1 MSELVETLPQRPS
14 GGKHV
19 LVSGAH
25 PVAAPVRS
33 HLGTKDSNIAHR
45 LPSNSASPGPVAHHG
60 KAHAILELRQQV
72 LRCRKCPGIGRA
84 RLNVVFGTGNINAEL
99 MIVGEE
105 PTLADERRGVPFSG
119 KDGLFLI
126 EALKALGMPPEL
138 VYLTTVLKCR
148 SARAKHSAS
157 TNGEFVYELYR
168 QCAPYLHRQI
178 EIIKPKVI
186 LALGPAA
193 LEGMFGVRAVH
204 ISKARGQWFEWNGV
218 PVMATYAPEH
228 VANSHS
234 AVVRKHFASDLFK
247 VLERLGHSLPRQ
259 HRAYVKKC
267 LLDGPGCSCVSAR
280 GA

>member
-1 MSELVETLPQRPS
+1 MSELVEILPKHLAGARVTATYGRTHAGMKDVIGLAHQPS
-14 GGKHV
+14 H
-19 LVSGAH
+19 
-25 PVAAPVRS
+25 
-33 HLGTKDSNIAHR
+33 
-45 LPSNSASPGPVAHHG
+45 NSPSPGSVSHHG

-72 LRCRKCPGIGRA
+72 LRCKKCPGISRT

-119 KDGLFLI
+119 KNGLFFT
-126 EALKALGMPPEL
+126 EALKVLGLPPEL

-148 SARAKHSAS
+148 SSRAKPPAS

-168 QCAPYLHRQI
+168 QCVPYLHRQI
-178 EIIKPKVI
+178 EIIRPKVI
-186 LALGPAA
+186 LALGPGA
-193 LEGMFGVRAVH
+193 LEGLFGVRAVH

-228 VANSHS
+228 VANSNS
-234 AVVRKHFASDLFK
+234 TVIRKHFATDLFK

-259 HRAYVKKC
+259 HRVYVKKC
-267 LLDGPGCSCVSAR
+267 LLEGPGCP
-280 GA
+280 GAPTAGA